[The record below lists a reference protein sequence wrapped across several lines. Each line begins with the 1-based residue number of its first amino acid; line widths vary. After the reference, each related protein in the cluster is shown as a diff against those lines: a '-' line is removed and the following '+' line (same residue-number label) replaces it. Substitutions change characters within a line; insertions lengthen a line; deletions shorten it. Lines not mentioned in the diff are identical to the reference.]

1 MKLKINKL
9 LPYSEESKKYKT
21 APVNINNRT
30 YYTSPSPLERNNY
43 VGIVI
48 PLQFVCTMPDP
59 ASDYEYLRCNVPA
72 IIVRSGSNPTNSK
85 KPLPKEKVPTR
96 T

>member
-30 YYTSPSPLERNNY
+30 YYTSPSPL
-43 VGIVI
+43 
-48 PLQFVCTMPDP
+48 
-59 ASDYEYLRCNVPA
+59 
-72 IIVRSGSNPTNSK
+72 
-85 KPLPKEKVPTR
+85 
-96 T
+96 